1 MAKSLASA
9 PNNNVFAVGA
19 LASEKAPLTNADDL
33 EDALSPPDSRL
44 RSPRRSQASVRPGV
58 AAPQEHAPASCF
70 TTVPSSYPRS
80 PSTRRQRVCST
91 VWRPAYAV
99 AAASCRWPRVLVL
112 VAASARWRG
121 GRRVRFR
128 PVATTRTPLVAA
140 LPHLTRSCPR
150 RREEENRQGA
160 RHDRVPQVPRQLVLQ
175 LGKLLCRNQPV
186 AAAIYLVFA
195 QGKAASPEK
204 LKHEAAVA
212 ALTAQIQLIELEAS
226 QRDPLF

>member
-1 MAKSLASA
+1 MAKSLAAA

-19 LASEKAPLTNADDL
+19 LASEKARLTNADDL
-33 EDALSPPDSRL
+33 EGRLKPPDSRL

-80 PSTRRQRVCST
+80 PSTRRRRVCST

-99 AAASCRWPRVLVL
+99 AAASCQWARVLVL

-150 RREEENRQGA
+150 RREEEDRQGA
-160 RHDRVPQVPRQLVLQ
+160 RHDRVPQMPRQLVLQ
-175 LGKLLCRNQPV
+175 LGKIPV
-186 AAAIYLVFA
+186 QKSNVHRPRLTSYSHRARPRRRRSSSTRPR
-195 QGKAASPEK
+195 SP
-204 LKHEAAVA
+204 L
-212 ALTAQIQLIELEAS
+212 
-226 QRDPLF
+226 

>member
-1 MAKSLASA
+1 MAKKVKQ
-9 PNNNVFAVGA
+9 VFVQE
-19 LASEKAPLTNADDL
+19 SQ
-33 EDALSPPDSRL
+33 L
-44 RSPRRSQASVRPGV
+44 RKSTRPRPASPRSL
-58 AAPQEHAPASCF
+58 HID
-70 TTVPSSYPRS
+70 PRS
-80 PSTRRQRVCST
+80 PSTRRRRVCST

-150 RREEENRQGA
+150 RGEEEDRQGA

-186 AAAIYLVFA
+186 AAAIYLLFA